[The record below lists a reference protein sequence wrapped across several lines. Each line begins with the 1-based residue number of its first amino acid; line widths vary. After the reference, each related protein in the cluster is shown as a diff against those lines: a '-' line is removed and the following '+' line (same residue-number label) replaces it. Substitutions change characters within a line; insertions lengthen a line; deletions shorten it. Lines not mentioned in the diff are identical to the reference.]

1 MTYNH
6 TLSTP
11 SLALAEAHHVACVA
25 LALKVAL
32 KPNTLRVGLC
42 VKQARLLEHSCLNY
56 LVYILG
62 IAKA

>member
-1 MTYNH
+1 MTYSCA
-6 TLSTP
+6 LSAP
-11 SLALAEAHHVACVA
+11 SLALAEVRHVACVA

-32 KPNTLRVGLC
+32 KPDTLRVGLC

-62 IAKA
+62 MAKA